1 MEIFP
6 DHAVYNGKVIT
17 LYEAAC
23 ILARAM
29 QKIYT
34 PILDNDGYLYEDV
47 TYGVE
52 RFGFDAWVHGEVSKE
67 D

>member
-6 DHAVYNGKVIT
+6 DHAIYNGKVIT

-29 QKIYT
+29 QKIYH
-34 PILDNDGYLYEDV
+34 PIVNEDGYMYEDV
-47 TYGVE
+47 ANGVE
-52 RFGFDAWVHGEVSKE
+52 RFGFDAWISGEE
-67 D
+67 TENA